1 MAKKTLASLEK
12 QLNEMQEYA
21 EDLELRLN
29 EIFELSRP
37 AEDEEEGDGVV
48 VVEIGKGPEEVKR
61 EVKDEDT
68 TRSTDK
74 G

>member
-21 EDLELRLN
+21 EDLEDRLSEIN
-29 EIFELSRP
+29 EISRP
-37 AEDEEEGDGVV
+37 AEDEEDGGGVIDPEADRAKLDKEDV
-48 VVEIGKGPEEVKR
+48 DEVEKEE
-61 EVKDEDT
+61 
-68 TRSTDK
+68 DK